1 MKNFLEKNALMGKVV
16 RFVIFV
22 ILPKEYDR
30 YDRYDSMTNM
40 TFSYND
46 VFDSDTQQN
55 RIKWGLF
62 ILPREKR
69 IFMD

>member
-1 MKNFLEKNALMGKVV
+1 
-16 RFVIFV
+16 
-22 ILPKEYDR
+22 
-30 YDRYDSMTNM
+30 MTNM

-62 ILPREKR
+62 ILPREKKDFHGLNYSEMAQ
-69 IFMD
+69 IGGLKT